1 MQSLAPI
8 QDLDYV
14 ERLGVSRENASGAHD
29 DEIVDERYVPLAT
42 TLDDELEEGGDEA
55 MRELKKKQREL
66 IDSLPLDQYEIEGDT
81 PAWEEAEKQVLSAT
95 KQGKSNP
102 VVSVKSAKQKRKA
115 GGQTAAEVYEEAFG
129 EKKKKSKRVKKSA

>member
-1 MQSLAPI
+1 MQGHL
-8 QDLDYV
+8 LTKN
-14 ERLGVSRENASGAHD
+14 R
-29 DEIVDERYVPLAT
+29 
-42 TLDDELEEGGDEA
+42 
-55 MRELKKKQREL
+55 
-66 IDSLPLDQYEIEGDT
+66 YEIEGDT

-129 EKKKKSKRVKKSA
+129 EKKKKSKRVRRSA